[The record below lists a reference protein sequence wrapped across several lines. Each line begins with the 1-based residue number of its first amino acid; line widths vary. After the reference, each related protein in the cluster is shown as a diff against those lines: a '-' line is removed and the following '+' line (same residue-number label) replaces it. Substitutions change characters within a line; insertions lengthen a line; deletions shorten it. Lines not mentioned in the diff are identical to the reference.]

1 MSDTWETDVPAAAPR
16 YRTLEPGLIQMLS
29 TPPRM
34 AAATV
39 YSINIQIRSVCF
51 FVVYYI

>member
-16 YRTLEPGLIQMLS
+16 YRTLEPGLIHMLS

-34 AAATV
+34 AAATF
-39 YSINIQIRSVCF
+39 CDDEGM
-51 FVVYYI
+51 FVVR